1 MEINQGL
8 PQATAHDQSPRM
20 SVLFLLRIVIVVCMS
35 KEPSMMCYK
44 CKKYHLGICYEAMRS
59 CSLKY
64 KQTCAVENIYVLTRK
79 GRSMYF
85 YSKLSCKANCEDINF
100 LSFEKRTELICCK
113 HKSYCNLPEGV

>member
-1 MEINQGL
+1 MEINQCL

-20 SVLFLLRIVIVVCMS
+20 SVLFLLPVVIVVCMS
-35 KEPSMMCYK
+35 KGEF
-44 CKKYHLGICYEAMRS
+44 YEH
-59 CSLKY
+59 
-64 KQTCAVENIYVLTRK
+64 VK

-100 LSFEKRTELICCK
+100 LSFDKRTELICCE